1 MDEDDL
7 IEKTSAN
14 KQVSDSEANQ
24 PQMVTPIKSSITNE
38 KGASMTHDI
47 DSAHRNLIENETD
60 LKYTRKNSNENVV
73 ELAQI
78 DESPVENSSALS
90 LKLLEKALLDL
101 DTKETGV
108 INQSTKKYMT
118 CYKVPDDVKE
128 FYSDKES
135 TEH

>member
-1 MDEDDL
+1 
-7 IEKTSAN
+7 
-14 KQVSDSEANQ
+14 
-24 PQMVTPIKSSITNE
+24 
-38 KGASMTHDI
+38 MTHDI

-78 DESPVENSSALS
+78 DESPGENSSALS

-108 INQSTKKYMT
+108 IN
-118 CYKVPDDVKE
+118 
-128 FYSDKES
+128 
-135 TEH
+135 